1 MDRIISLKQ
10 TDLHYLS
17 PTEFD
22 LKRYWDSTTPKYLEK
37 QMFDRTFKE
46 DSKGGYLVTLKCP
59 EAYLVYFSGFRCIEA
74 DDEGRYTFDLISES
88 IALYQILIH
97 ADQIYVSSPESL
109 RASIKRKCQF
119 ILNNY

>member
-1 MDRIISLKQ
+1 M
-10 TDLHYLS
+10 
-17 PTEFD
+17 
-22 LKRYWDSTTPKYLEK
+22 
-37 QMFDRTFKE
+37 
-46 DSKGGYLVTLKCP
+46 VTLKCP